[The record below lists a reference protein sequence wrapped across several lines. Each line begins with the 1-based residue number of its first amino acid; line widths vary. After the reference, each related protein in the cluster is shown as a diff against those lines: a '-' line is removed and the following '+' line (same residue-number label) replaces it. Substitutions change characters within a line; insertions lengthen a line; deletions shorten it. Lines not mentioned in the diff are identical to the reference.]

1 MLARIQVCQLIHGN
15 LLYGLCDSLIALV
28 HCVACCRTL
37 GETINTGPED
47 QGPKDWGPHD
57 LAGLYFAFMTEM
69 QLVSMF

>member
-1 MLARIQVCQLIHGN
+1 MPGNPWKLIIWT
-15 LLYGLCDSLIALV
+15 LDSLIALV
-28 HCVACCRTL
+28 HGVVCCRAL

-47 QGPKDWGPHD
+47 RGPKDWRPDD